1 MRRLFLIFLLPI
13 FIFLVNLH
21 STEKPFI
28 EVDFAKLSGLNGNAQ
43 GSHILIADNVNSR
56 VFAACVNSSSVAIID
71 AKTDKVTVIPVSGR
85 MPRRLRV
92 QGAAVNHITGE
103 FAVAGQN
110 SVVIVDTA
118 KSKSR
123 TVPLPEDFTSVA
135 MDEKNGNVL
144 AVGRLSGDLAVITP
158 GADKALFVPYGTK
171 EQDVQYFAVS
181 PPTPIRTVWV
191 DQEDRKIYIFD
202 GTQPKLFVLDADT
215 LKTLNVRDLPLSPFP
230 RWHWGGPDWE
240 DSRFYLS
247 VEDDQRVSRFAVS
260 VDLKGSDD
268 IVVELP
274 SGATEPTG
282 VSISTKRN
290 ELYIPYDN
298 NDFIHAVSF
307 SPQPKVEQIPHTA
320 KYGIDSSAFDEDK
333 GLLYAPSWAEG
344 IMFEIN
350 VAERKVN
357 HHTPYFP
364 VYPHMNNFAFLPKL
378 GKIYIPS
385 GATAVNGTFGS
396 LITVFNV
403 NTLEQKTIRT
413 GWSPVSLVG
422 IPGKDLFFVFSSDQ
436 SFAIVSPGGSVKF
449 KNLPYPY
456 LHDSLYNPSDGNVYA
471 AYGPH
476 YSVFPAYYIRAT
488 RGGFYT
494 LNTDGEMVAER
505 QTDRLAQ
512 KALIDDSGTL
522 WATENIW
529 GKEEPRLIYFD
540 LKNNSRWGKLMLPP
554 AIDNECALRG
564 LKKNPFNGDLW
575 ILRNGDRS
583 SDKGM
588 MYRINPSTKA
598 LLATYET
605 GITPTDIAF
614 LENFA
619 IACSFT
625 EDKVTVVNAASENA
639 GEEKVFE
646 INIGDGPIAIA
657 ADPSRK
663 EAFVLNHLDS
673 TLSVLICKDNA
684 IQLKK
689 NLKIPGGYKPG
700 NIFFAGG
707 SMYISGHKY
716 DRLVLYRFNP
726 KTEQFKVIM
735 THNYPYGEISFNQ
748 SNAAFANTAQ
758 WGDAVYRLNEFALD
772 SKGRLWITDYLSGKL
787 WIVIINGEIK

>member
-1 MRRLFLIFLLPI
+1 MKRYFLSFLPLLMV
-13 FIFLVNLH
+13 FLVHLY

-28 EVDFAKLSGLNGNAQ
+28 EVDLAKLSGLNGNDQ
-43 GSHILIADNVNSR
+43 GPHILIADEVNYR
-56 VFAACVNSSSVAIID
+56 VFAACVNSSSIAIID

-92 QGAAVNHITGE
+92 QGGAVNHITGE

-110 SVVIVDTA
+110 SLIIVDTSA
-118 KSKSR
+118 AKSR
-123 TVPLPEDFTSVA
+123 TILLPFDFTSVA
-135 MDEKNGNVL
+135 VDEKNGNVL
-144 AVGRLSGDLAVITP
+144 AVGRLSADLAVVKP
-158 GADKALFVPYGTK
+158 GADKALFIPYGHK

-191 DQEDRKIYIFD
+191 DQKDRRIYIFD
-202 GTQPKLFVLDADT
+202 GTLPKLYILDADT
-215 LKTLNVRDLPLSPFP
+215 LKSINARNLALPPYP

-260 VDLKGSDD
+260 VDLKESDD

-307 SPQPKVEQIPHTA
+307 SPEPKVEQIPHSA
-320 KYGIDSSAFDEDK
+320 KYGIDSSAYDEEK

-378 GKIYIPS
+378 GKIYVPS

-403 NTLEQKTIRT
+403 NTLEQKTIHT
-413 GWSPVSLVG
+413 GWSPVSLVE
-422 IPGKDLFFVFSSDQ
+422 IPGKDRFFVFSSDNI
-436 SFAIVSPGGSVKF
+436 FAIVSPDGSAQF

-456 LHDSLYNPSDGNVYA
+456 FHDSLYNPSDGNVYVT
-471 AYGPH
+471 YGPH

-488 RGGFYT
+488 RGGVYKLDLT
-494 LNTDGEMVAER
+494 GEMITER

-512 KALIDDSGTL
+512 KALIDDNDTL

-564 LKKNPFNGDLW
+564 LKKNQLNGDLW
-575 ILRNGDRS
+575 VLRNGDRS
-583 SDKGM
+583 GDKGM
-588 MYRINPSTKA
+588 MHRVNPKLKT
-598 LLATYET
+598 LVATYET

-614 LENFA
+614 LGDHA
-619 IACSFT
+619 LVCSFT
-625 EDKVTVVNAASENA
+625 DNKVTAVNSISDEASA
-639 GEEKVFE
+639 EKVCE
-646 INIGDGPIAIA
+646 INVGDGPIAIA
-657 ADPSRK
+657 ADSSRK

-673 TLSVLICKDNA
+673 TLSMLGFKDNA
-684 IQLKK
+684 LQLKK
-689 NLKIPGGYKPG
+689 TVQIPGGYKPG
-700 NIFFAGG
+700 NIFLADGNL
-707 SMYISGHKY
+707 YISGHKS
-716 DRLVLYRFNP
+716 DRFVLYRFSP
-726 KTEQFKVIM
+726 VTERLTAIL
-735 THNYPYGEISFNQ
+735 THSYSYGEVSFDQ
-748 SNAAFANTAQ
+748 SNTAFANTAQ
-758 WGDAVYRLNEFALD
+758 WGDAIYRLNEFALD
-772 SKGRLWITDYLSGKL
+772 SKGRLWVTDYLSGKL
-787 WIVIINGEIK
+787 WIIKIKGGN